1 MRLVRHAAGQGTPAL
16 GAAGSWGLGAH
27 CARYDDYG
35 NKYLHNKVVFLQVTD
50 SCLVRLLG

>member
-1 MRLVRHAAGQGTPAL
+1 MRLVRHAAGQGTPSL